1 MEHIGIREV
10 TAGDAGFLFR
20 LMNDSTI
27 LKTLHEVPT
36 QLSDW
41 EEAVAAWL
49 EDEDEQ
55 GYIIFHRDTP
65 VGWFAV
71 NGLLAEDRI
80 AFLKMAALLPVY
92 QNRKIG
98 SYVLAYIA
106 DELRAAEVAV
116 LALFT
121 DHDNTRAQACY
132 KKCGF
137 QIVEALEE
145 QMSDGAIVSR
155 YKMELRL

>member
-1 MEHIGIREV
+1 MEHIKIREV
-10 TAGDAGFLFR
+10 TTGNAELLFR
-20 LMNDSTI
+20 LMNDPAI
-27 LKTLHEVPT
+27 LRALHEVPT

-41 EEAVAAWL
+41 EEAAAAWL

-55 GYIIFHRDTP
+55 GYIIFDRDTP

-71 NGLLAEDRI
+71 NGLLAEDGT
-80 AFLKMAALLPVY
+80 AFLKMAALLPAY

-98 SYVLAYIA
+98 SYVLAHIV
-106 DELRAAEVAV
+106 DKLRAAGIAA

-121 DHDNTRAQACY
+121 DQDNTRAQACY

-137 QIVEALEE
+137 QVVEALED
-145 QMSDGAIVSR
+145 QMSDGAVVAR
-155 YKMELRL
+155 YRMERRL

>member
-1 MEHIGIREV
+1 MEHIKIREV
-10 TAGDAGFLFR
+10 TINDTGFLFR
-20 LMNDSTI
+20 LMNDPMI
-27 LKTLHEVPT
+27 LKALHEVPT
-36 QLSDW
+36 RLSDW

-55 GYIIFHRDTP
+55 GYIIFDQDMP

-71 NGLLAEDRI
+71 NGLLAEDRT
-80 AFLKMAALLPVY
+80 AFLKMAALLPAY

-98 SYVLAYIA
+98 GCVLAYIV
-106 DELRAAEVAV
+106 DKLRTAGVAA

-121 DHDNTRAQACY
+121 DQGNARAQACY

-145 QMSDGAIVSR
+145 QMPDGAVAAR
-155 YKMELRL
+155 YKMERRL